1 VPLFLQQLAETL
13 RCEQLTLAREASEP
27 GRTPAPSEIGRAAA
41 LHGTELLRLGY
52 SVDQVVHHYGD
63 VCQAVTD
70 LAVEQEELISADEFR
85 TLNRCLDEAIADA
98 VTAFGRDREIAIS
111 DKAEVLHKRLGSRA
125 DEARRLIDM
134 AIQTFAAIKTG
145 NIGLTGAT
153 GTALVNSLF
162 GLRDLID
169 RSLPEIRWASATTT
183 AKGSKVVITSAAE
196 VE

>member
-13 RCEQLTLAREASEP
+13 RREQLTLAREVSEP
-27 GRTPAPSEIGRAAA
+27 ERTPAPSEIGRAAA

-63 VCQAVTD
+63 VCQAVTE
-70 LAVEQEELISADEFR
+70 LAIEQKARISADEFR

-111 DKAEVLHKRLGSRA
+111 HQAEVYKRLGSRA

-153 GTALVNSLF
+153 GTVLVNSLF
-162 GLRDLID
+162 ELRDLIE
-169 RSLPEIRWASATTT
+169 RSRPEMRPAS
-183 AKGSKVVITSAAE
+183 
-196 VE
+196 